1 MENKFKVGE
10 VLRAKINPN
19 QNLIV
24 KRYVDRVY
32 FCKIQENP
40 AHKDLVYFE
49 QELLPLDAQNIGLLT
64 SLNVIINK

>member
-10 VLRAKINPN
+10 VVRAKINPN

-40 AHKDLVYFE
+40 THKDLVYFE
-49 QELLPLDAQNIGLLT
+49 RELLPLDAQNIGLLT

>member
-10 VLRAKINPN
+10 VVRAKINPN

-40 AHKDLVYFE
+40 THKDLVYFE